1 MSVGK
6 KVAEWAIPWV
16 ALKARNSASSK
27 AAMKEAL
34 TVGLWDAGR
43 VDRTVLLVQM
53 LVASMGMTMAA
64 KMDACWA
71 GLTVAPMEASTAVH
85 SAARSAVHWAA
96 SMGMMSAA
104 PMDDR

>member
-43 VDRTVLLVQM
+43 VDRTVLLVQK
-53 LVASMGMTMAA
+53 LVVSM
-64 KMDACWA
+64 
-71 GLTVAPMEASTAVH
+71 V
-85 SAARSAVHWAA
+85 
-96 SMGMMSAA
+96 MMSAA